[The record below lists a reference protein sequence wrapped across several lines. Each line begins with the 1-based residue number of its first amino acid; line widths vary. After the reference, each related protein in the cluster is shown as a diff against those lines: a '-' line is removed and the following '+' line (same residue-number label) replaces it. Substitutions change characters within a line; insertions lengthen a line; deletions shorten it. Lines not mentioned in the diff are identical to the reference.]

1 MAALLE
7 ERILLHKT
15 LAGQSKIKTVR
26 RDQGER
32 LTQTLLLCPIRQAF
46 VRKEIWS
53 DIGVISTLMILWQKK
68 VIYEVIQEHRVNEPK
83 MKQNQKV
90 CHLVCP
96 NVFHCHNIL

>member
-1 MAALLE
+1 MAALHE
-7 ERILLHKT
+7 ERIILHKT
-15 LAGQSKIKTVR
+15 LAGQPKIKTVR

-32 LTQTLLLCPIRQAF
+32 L
-46 VRKEIWS
+46 RKEIWS

-90 CHLVCP
+90 GHLVCP

>member
-1 MAALLE
+1 MAALHE
-7 ERILLHKT
+7 ERIILHKT
-15 LAGQSKIKTVR
+15 SAGQPKIKTVR

-32 LTQTLLLCPIRQAF
+32 L
-46 VRKEIWS
+46 RKEIWS